1 MIIIIRT
8 RRRRE
13 PQVDGSFLDWWCQGR
28 QWFGKRRWR
37 SSSPSTVL
45 QGTAE
50 DTSLCRSQGI
60 TLDLFILQKKK
71 SCWESLQLPRTAPP
85 ALPASSAWPT
95 AAAALWSLLHS
106 WEGSS
111 FEFPVPAQLQPVQC
125 HHITPCPGPTYQ
137 LTGMEAMQF
146 HQAQSSGLTKLCFQT
161 VHDNSYTLISD
172 YTSWFCSHGLQPW
185 HYQKMRQSG
194 GLVSGPTLCFL

>member
-1 MIIIIRT
+1 MMP
-8 RRRRE
+8 RE
-13 PQVDGSFLDWWCQGR
+13 AVIWKEKVEKQLPLHCAAGDCWGHLTLQIPGYNIGSVY
-28 QWFGKRRWR
+28 
-37 SSSPSTVL
+37 S
-45 QGTAE
+45 A
-50 DTSLCRSQGI
+50 
-60 TLDLFILQKKK
+60 KKK

-85 ALPASSAWPT
+85 ALPASPAWPT

-125 HHITPCPGPTYQ
+125 HHITPCPGPTCQ
-137 LTGMEAMQF
+137 LTGMEAMQL
-146 HQAQSSGLTKLCFQT
+146 HQAQSSGLTKPCFQT